1 MEQSVY
7 LLGVKQSAWVTATG
21 QYSTDIKTA
30 QVFGLDEGLARCRKH
45 KAASNLLVPV
55 PVEWMDAI

>member
-1 MEQSVY
+1 MQTY
-7 LLGVKQSAWVTATG
+7 LLGVKQMAWVTSTG

-30 QVFGLDEGLARCRKH
+30 QVFDLNAAIERCKKH

-55 PVEWMDAI
+55 PVEWMNAI